1 MSKEGHIGRKYQ
13 IETLNRSS
21 KIGRD
26 LACKNKERQA
36 YEEFSY
42 SKPGENSL

>member
-26 LACKNKERQA
+26 LECKNKERHA
-36 YEEFSY
+36 YEEFSD
-42 SKPGENSL
+42 SKP